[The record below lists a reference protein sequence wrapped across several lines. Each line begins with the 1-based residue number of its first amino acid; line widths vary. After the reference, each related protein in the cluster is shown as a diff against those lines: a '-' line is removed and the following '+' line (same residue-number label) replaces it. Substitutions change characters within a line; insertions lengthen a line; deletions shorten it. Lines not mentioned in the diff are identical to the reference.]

1 VPEPLPVTV
10 VIPAYNRP
18 DMVARAVRSALGQ
31 RPRPPAEVIVVDDCS
46 SDGTGD
52 AASAAGATV
61 IRHDVNRGEGAAR
74 NTAIRAAGEEWIALL
89 DSDDEFLPGH
99 LAALWPHRNGHVILG
114 SSGIACAPDP
124 ADDGLIGRARETSQ
138 LLRSPADLLYGGN
151 ALVATSVI
159 VRRDAVLEAG
169 LFAEG
174 MLRGV
179 DLDLWLRVLERG
191 TGYVSPDVT
200 VRYHLHEGQLTGDDA
215 PMWMSAHRAVVDA
228 YNNRPWFSR
237 AASARS
243 EARVMWDQ
251 LRLDLRNGDRVAA
264 LRVARQIAS
273 DVYRT
278 WSLIELLAYRF
289 LLRRRRG
296 RYTRS
301 GTSSLRVWASNAE
314 VVAAVRHRGLVGVEP
329 LRPRG
334 FYEGL
339 DDALRRPAGV
349 TITDSLIRAATA
361 RVGGSKIIRTG
372 RGKLDGLDSLLEEVT
387 VTWPRPPGTS

>member
-1 VPEPLPVTV
+1 VPEPLPITV

-61 IRHDVNRGEGAAR
+61 IRHDINRGEGAAR

-124 ADDGLIGRARETSQ
+124 ADDGLVGRARETSL
-138 LLRSPADLLYGGN
+138 LLRSPADLLHGGN
-151 ALVATSVI
+151 ALVATSVM
-159 VRRDAVLEAG
+159 VRRDTALEAG

-174 MLRGV
+174 MKRAA

-200 VRYHLHEGQLTGDDA
+200 VRYHLHEGQVTGDMA
-215 PMWMSAHRAVVDA
+215 PMWSAHGAVVDA
-228 YNNRPWFSR
+228 YRDRPWFSR
-237 AASARS
+237 TASARS
-243 EARVMWDQ
+243 EANVMWDQ
-251 LRLDLRNGDRVAA
+251 LRLDLRKGDRPAA
-264 LRVARQIAS
+264 LRVAFQIAG
-273 DVYRT
+273 DPYKAR
-278 WSLIELLAYRF
+278 SLMDLLAYRF
-289 LLRRRRG
+289 MLRRRRG

-301 GTSSLRVWASNAE
+301 GAPSIRVWASAIE
-314 VVAAVRHRGLVGVEP
+314 VVAAARDSGLVGVGP
-329 LRPRG
+329 LQARG

-339 DDALRRPAGV
+339 EDILRRPAGL
-349 TITDSLIRAATA
+349 TITDSMIRAAAA
-361 RVGGSKIIRTG
+361 RVGGSKVIRTG
-372 RGKLDGLDSLLEEVT
+372 RGRLDALDRLLEEVT
-387 VTWPRPPGTS
+387 VTAPRPPGRS